1 MSTRSLDELLGT
13 KTGKTY
19 TVSQLNREARALLE
33 ASYPSVWVEG
43 EVSNLVRP
51 ASGHQYF
58 TLKDTQAQVR
68 CALFKGRAR
77 TQRTQLRDGLLVKM
91 RARVSL
97 YEGRGEFQLIVEQVE
112 DAGEGALQQA
122 FNTLV
127 TKLKAEG
134 LFDHEH
140 KQTLPTLP
148 RRVGVI
154 TSPTGAVIHD
164 IITTLDR
171 RFPAMPIRLY
181 PVAVQGNEAAPQI
194 VAAIRAASQRRDCD
208 VLIIGRGG
216 GSLEDLW
223 PFNDEAVARTLFECP
238 IPVIS
243 AVGHETDVTV
253 TDFIADVR
261 AATPT
266 AAAEMTSP
274 DRNQLMQLVD
284 NWKQR
289 LIRQTE
295 YRLQHTQQR
304 TDSLGR
310 RLIHPSVRLQ
320 ANAGLLAEYL
330 RRMKSITDQ
339 ALHKQELKLAGI
351 SGRLAQH
358 SPGNRLTGQ
367 LQKCSTLAI
376 RSAMAMKSRLRLS
389 EQRFNQAT
397 GMLHSISPLA
407 TLGRGYALVL
417 KDKTGTVIK
426 SVTQLNPG
434 DDIETRLADGK
445 LISKINKITKDTN
458 KQS

>member
-13 KTGKTY
+13 QTGKTY

-43 EVSNLVRP
+43 EISNLVRP

-77 TQRTQLRDGLLVKM
+77 TQRTQLRDGLLVKI

-97 YEGRGEFQLIVEQVE
+97 YEGRGEFQLIVDRVE

-122 FNTLV
+122 FNALV
-127 TKLKAEG
+127 KKLKTEG
-134 LFDHEH
+134 LFDQKH
-140 KQTLPTLP
+140 KQALPTLP
-148 RRVGVI
+148 RRIGVI

-164 IITTLDR
+164 IITTLGR
-171 RFPAMPIRLY
+171 RFPAIPIRLY
-181 PVAVQGNEAAPQI
+181 PVAVQGNEAIPQI
-194 VAAIRAASQRRDCD
+194 ISAIRAAGQRRDCD

-223 PFNDEAVARTLFECP
+223 PFNDEAVAHALFECP
-238 IPVIS
+238 IPVVS
-243 AVGHETDVTV
+243 AVGHETDVTI

-266 AAAEMTSP
+266 AAAEMVSP
-274 DRNQLMQLVD
+274 DRNQLIQLVD

-304 TDSLGR
+304 ADSLSR

-339 ALHKQELKLAGI
+339 TLHKQELKLAGI

-358 SPGNRLTGQ
+358 SPGNRLAGQ
-367 LQKCSTLAI
+367 LQKCNTLAI
-376 RSAMAMKSRLRLS
+376 RSTMAMRSRLRLS
-389 EQRFNQAT
+389 EQRFNQVTA
-397 GMLHSISPLA
+397 MLHSISPLA

-426 SVTQLNPG
+426 SVTQLKPG

-445 LISKINKITKDTN
+445 LMSKVNKIIKDTN
-458 KQS
+458 

>member
-1 MSTRSLDELLGT
+1 MSTRSLDELLG
-13 KTGKTY
+13 KQTGKTY
-19 TVSQLNREARALLE
+19 TVSQLNREARTLLE

-77 TQRTQLRDGLLVKM
+77 SQRTQLRDGLLVKI

-97 YEGRGEFQLIVEQVE
+97 YEGRGEFQLIVDQVE

-122 FNTLV
+122 FNVLV
-127 TKLKAEG
+127 KKLKQEG
-134 LFDHEH
+134 LFEQEH
-140 KQTLPTLP
+140 KQALPALP

-164 IITTLDR
+164 IITTLGR
-171 RFPAMPIRLY
+171 RFPAMPVRLY

-194 VAAIRAASQRRDCD
+194 IAALRAASQRRDCD

-223 PFNDEAVARTLFECP
+223 PFNEEAVARALFECP
-238 IPVIS
+238 IPVVS
-243 AVGHETDVTV
+243 AVGHETDVTI

-266 AAAEMTSP
+266 AAAEMVSP
-274 DRNQLMQLVD
+274 DRNQLMQLVR
-284 NWKQR
+284 NMQMR
-289 LIRQTE
+289 LVRQTE

-304 TDSLGR
+304 ADNLGR

-320 ANAGLLAEYL
+320 ANAGLLAGYL
-330 RRMKSITDQ
+330 RRMKSATDQ

-351 SGRLAQH
+351 NGRLAQQ
-358 SPGNRLTGQ
+358 SPANRLTRQ
-367 LQKCSTLAI
+367 LQKCGALAMRSTMAI
-376 RSAMAMKSRLRLS
+376 KARLKQS
-389 EQRFNQAT
+389 QQQSNQAA
-397 GMLHSISPLA
+397 GLLHSISPLA

-417 KDKTGTVIK
+417 NDKTGAVIK

-445 LISKINKITKDTN
+445 LMSKVNKITKDTSQ
-458 KQS
+458 QS